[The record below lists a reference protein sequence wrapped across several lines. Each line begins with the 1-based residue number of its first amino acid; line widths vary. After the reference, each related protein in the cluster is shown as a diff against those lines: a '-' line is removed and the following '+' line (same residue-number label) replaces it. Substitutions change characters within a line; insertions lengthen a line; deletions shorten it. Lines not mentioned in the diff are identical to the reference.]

1 MFFILLEKIYTVL
14 EFLMD
19 KNTIYIKN
27 KKAFFN
33 YEILEKFT
41 AGIQLHGTEVKSIRS
56 GKLSFT
62 DAYCLFI
69 NNELWLRGIHIS
81 EYAFGSYNNHVPK
94 RDRKLLLNKKELLK
108 IRKRTV
114 EKSLTIV
121 PLDVFFSETG
131 FVKLTI
137 GIARGKKQ
145 YDKRESLKQQDSKRD
160 MDRMMKY

>member
-1 MFFILLEKIYTVL
+1 
-14 EFLMD
+14 MD
-19 KNTIYIKN
+19 KNTINIKN

-41 AGIQLHGTEVKSIRS
+41 AGIQLHGTEVKSIRN

-69 NNELWLRGIHIS
+69 NDELWLRGIHIS

-121 PLDVFFSETG
+121 PLGVFFSDTG
-131 FVKLTI
+131 FVKVNI

>member
-1 MFFILLEKIYTVL
+1 MEKNSI
-14 EFLMD
+14 
-19 KNTIYIKN
+19 NIKN

-33 YEILEKFT
+33 YEILEKYT
-41 AGIQLHGTEVKSIRS
+41 AGIQLYGTEVKSVRS
-56 GKLSFT
+56 AKVSFT

-69 NNELWLRGIHIS
+69 NNELWLRGIHIA

-108 IRKRTV
+108 IRKKTA

-121 PLDVFFSETG
+121 PLGMFFSDTG
-131 FVKLTI
+131 FVKVNI

-145 YDKRESLKQQDSKRD
+145 FDKRESMKQQDTKRD
-160 MDRMMKY
+160 LDRVMKF